1 MASAS
6 PAFGTNNP
14 FRRKSGSPSFSTT
27 TALPGGSPAPSA
39 SLDPGDGPFAPAAP
53 RPPLTT
59 FRSASYDDYHGRDDG
74 PVQPKPKKIVKKV
87 RVQSPPPSSPE
98 DAVPVTTRYPP
109 IDYDDASSVSSASRD
124 DDDDDDGRADPFNA
138 ELADG
143 DAEHYIAGEPPLPRP
158 PPNPFSKTLGHLENS
173 VPDQESGAASGARGS
188 FDVDSFK
195 RLLLTGYANTPGPG
209 GHSGNTGAAIGPG
222 AAPGHDGASTTDA
235 SSVSRQSIVDAM
247 QETPRTSHEISEAE
261 ENSERR
267 GIHTSSPLS
276 TAQSASGRKKPP
288 PPSSRHGKLI
298 RMELGVEAAPG
309 STARD
314 PRRPTSID
322 TTQPLARQNTPPSAS
337 DVNKPLPLPPN
348 RRTEDGTESPFDRE
362 AAGKLPEA
370 LADLTI
376 NPHPPTPPAGTRSRS
391 ESQVSTGTVSSIRK
405 PAAPPPR
412 RPGLGQGRTE
422 PQASPQVA
430 SPGEEDP
437 PRGSMDS
444 SRSRAESLRGV
455 AAPAPPPPRRPA
467 HGRSASS
474 VMSPS
479 GSSFVS
485 LSSLGGSDGTS
496 SPKGAV
502 LDQPHT
508 GGAMAT
514 VTTSKDGLPK
524 LSPPPPPPARHSS
537 TRRPPS
543 ISSSEIGSRR
553 VSKEKEG
560 GGIPPPPPPPRGRG
574 GSRGNAGKPVT
585 DPADF
590 AIPTGAGA
598 DILKD
603 LETLQRE
610 LNAAMGGKM

>member
-14 FRRKSGSPSFSTT
+14 FRRKSGSPSFSAATT
-27 TALPGGSPAPSA
+27 TAAALPGGSPAPSA
-39 SLDPGDGPFAPAAP
+39 SLDHGDGPFAPAAP

-109 IDYDDASSVSSASRD
+109 IDYDDASSLSSASRD
-124 DDDDDDGRADPFNA
+124 DDDGGGGGGRADPFHA

-143 DAEHYIAGEPPLPRP
+143 DSEHYIAGEPPLSRP
-158 PPNPFSKTLGHLENS
+158 LPNPFSKTPGHLENHEGGS
-173 VPDQESGAASGARGS
+173 ASGARGGL
-188 FDVDSFK
+188 DVDSFK

-209 GHSGNTGAAIGPG
+209 GQSGNTGAATG
-222 AAPGHDGASTTDA
+222 PGHDGASTTDA
-235 SSVSRQSIVDAM
+235 SSVSRQSIADAT

-261 ENSERR
+261 ENGERR
-267 GIHTSSPLS
+267 GIHPSSPLS
-276 TAQSASGRKKPP
+276 TIQSTSGRKKPP

-298 RMELGVEAAPG
+298 KIELGAEVAPG
-309 STARD
+309 GAARD
-314 PRRPTSID
+314 PRRPASID
-322 TTQPLARQNTPPSAS
+322 TTLPVARQSTPPSAS

-348 RRTEDGTESPFDRE
+348 RRVEDGTESPFDRE
-362 AAGKLPEA
+362 AAGKLPEV
-370 LADLTI
+370 LADLTT
-376 NPHPPTPPAGTRSRS
+376 NPRPPTPPAGTRSRS
-391 ESQVSTGTVSSIRK
+391 ESQVSTSTTSSMRK

-412 RPGLGQGRTE
+412 RPGPGPGRTE
-422 PQASPQVA
+422 SQASPQVA

-444 SRSRAESLRGV
+444 SRSRTESFRGV

-485 LSSLGGSDGTS
+485 LSSLGGGSDGTS

-502 LDQPHT
+502 PDRPQA
-508 GGAMAT
+508 GSAMAT

-537 TRRPPS
+537 TRRQPS
-543 ISSSEIGSRR
+543 LGSTDMGSRR
-553 VSKEKEG
+553 ASKEKEG
-560 GGIPPPPPPPRGRG
+560 GGARPPPPPPRGRG
-574 GSRGNAGKPVT
+574 GSRGNAGKPIA
-585 DPADF
+585 DPAGF
-590 AIPTGAGA
+590 ETPTGAGA

-610 LNAAMGGKM
+610 LNAAMGGHT

>member
-14 FRRKSGSPSFSTT
+14 FRRKSGSPSFSAATTT
-27 TALPGGSPAPSA
+27 TAAALSGGSPAPSA
-39 SLDPGDGPFAPAAP
+39 SLDHGDGPFAPAAP

-59 FRSASYDDYHGRDDG
+59 FRSASYDDYHGRDGG

-109 IDYDDASSVSSASRD
+109 IDYDDDASSVSSASRD
-124 DDDDDDGRADPFNA
+124 EDDDDGGRADPFNA

-143 DAEHYIAGEPPLPRP
+143 DAEHYIAGQPPLSRP
-158 PPNPFSKTLGHLENS
+158 PPNPFSKAPGHLENS
-173 VPDQESGAASGARGS
+173 APDQESGSASGGARGGL
-188 FDVDSFK
+188 DVDSFR

-209 GHSGNTGAAIGPG
+209 GQSGNTGVATG
-222 AAPGHDGASTTDA
+222 PGHDGASTTDA
-235 SSVSRQSIVDAM
+235 SSVSRQSIVDAT
-247 QETPRTSHEISEAE
+247 QETPRTSHEISDAE
-261 ENSERR
+261 ENGERR
-267 GIHTSSPLS
+267 GIHPSSPLS
-276 TAQSASGRKKPP
+276 TIQSTSGRKKPP

-298 RMELGVEAAPG
+298 KIELGAEA
-309 STARD
+309 ARD
-314 PRRPTSID
+314 PRRPASID
-322 TTQPLARQNTPPSAS
+322 TALPVARQSTPPSAS

-370 LADLTI
+370 LADLAT
-376 NPHPPTPPAGTRSRS
+376 HSCPPTPPAGTRSRS
-391 ESQVSTGTVSSIRK
+391 ESQVSTGTTSSMRK

-422 PQASPQVA
+422 AQASPQVA
-430 SPGEEDP
+430 SPSEEDP

-444 SRSRAESLRGV
+444 SRSRTESFRGV

-474 VMSPS
+474 VLSPS

-502 LDQPHT
+502 PDQPQA

-537 TRRPPS
+537 TRRQPS
-543 ISSSEIGSRR
+543 ISSTEMGGRR
-553 VSKEKEG
+553 ASKEKEG
-560 GGIPPPPPPPRGRG
+560 GGARPPPPPPRGRG

-585 DPADF
+585 DPAGF
-590 AIPTGAGA
+590 ATPTGAGA

-610 LNAAMGGKM
+610 LNAAMGSNT